1 MVEKYKGAETY
12 CYIVNRYHSAGKNR
26 IIRRVS
32 CIFTLY
38 KRISDLLNETYVN
51 WNNTFD
57 AKLKIVGR
65 RKNLPLFEEVTIENI
80 GAEGKSIARVDS
92 MVVFVKDA
100 VPGDVVDLQ
109 VFRKK
114 GRYMEARVVKYHSYS
129 EQRTDPFCEH
139 FGVCGGCKWQHLPYD
154 RQLHYKEQQVVDA
167 FRHIAGVEIPETM
180 PILASDPITRYR
192 NKMEYTFSNHR
203 WLLDHEAKQEA
214 PFEPTNAVGLHVPGR
229 FDKVVDIQT
238 CYHQVEPSN
247 ELRNFLREIA
257 LELKLSFYD
266 HRTNEGLLR
275 NLIILMYVIN
285 PRKNETLYDQDIITW
300 SGRDHIFE
308 QLEEL
313 RFKIGPKSFFQT
325 NSYQAL
331 RLYQVAREFAD
342 LKGDEVLY
350 DLYTGTGTIANF
362 MADKASSVVG
372 IESVPESIEDARL
385 NSEINGIGNTQ
396 FFAGDMKDIFT
407 DSFIAENGRPDV
419 IITDPPRA
427 GMHNKVVEQILKI
440 APKRIVY
447 VSCNPATQARDVEL
461 LGSSYRVT
469 KIQPV
474 DMFPHTH
481 HVENVALL
489 EAIWCLPEASP
500 VATPF

>member
-1 MVEKYKGAETY
+1 LFSNYE
-12 CYIVNRYHSAGKNR
+12 IVS
-26 IIRRVS
+26 RR
-32 CIFTLY
+32 
-38 KRISDLLNETYVN
+38 R
-51 WNNTFD
+51 
-57 AKLKIVGR
+57 
-65 RKNLPLFEEVTIENI
+65 NLPFLEEVSIENI
-80 GAEGKSIARVDS
+80 GAEGKSIARVDGI
-92 MVVFVKDA
+92 VVFVKDA

-154 RQLHYKEQQVVDA
+154 RQLFYKEQQVVDA
-167 FRHIAGVEIPETM
+167 FRHIAGVEIPESM
-180 PILASDPITRYR
+180 PILGSDPITQYR
-192 NKMEYTFSNHR
+192 NKLEYTFSNRR
-203 WLLDHEAKQEA
+203 WLLDHEADSDEA
-214 PFEPTNAVGLHVPGR
+214 LEHTNAVGLHVPGR

-238 CYHQVEPSN
+238 CHLQGEPTN
-247 ELRNFLREIA
+247 EVKNFLREIA
-257 LELKLSFYD
+257 LEKKLTFYD
-266 HRTNEGLLR
+266 HRSNEGLLR
-275 NLIILMYVIN
+275 NLIIRTTTLGEVMVILSVQFDVPEVYEVLDAIKEKFPDLTSLMYVIN
-285 PRKNETLYDQDIITW
+285 PKKNETLYDQDIITW

-308 QLEEL
+308 ELESL
-313 RFKIGPKSFFQT
+313 KFKIGPKSFFQT

-331 RLYQVAREFAD
+331 NLYQVTREFAG

-362 MADKASSVVG
+362 MAAKAKSVVG
-372 IESVPESIEDARL
+372 IESVPESIEDAKL
-385 NSEINGIGNTQ
+385 NSEINGIGNTS

-407 DSFIAENGRPDV
+407 DSFIAENGKPDV

-427 GMHNKVVEQILKI
+427 GMHTKVVEQILRI
-440 APKRIVY
+440 APARIVY

-461 LGSSYRVT
+461 LGRSYRVV

-489 EAIWCLPEASP
+489 EAI
-500 VATPF
+500 

>member
-1 MVEKYKGAETY
+1 M
-12 CYIVNRYHSAGKNR
+12 
-26 IIRRVS
+26 
-32 CIFTLY
+32 
-38 KRISDLLNETYVN
+38 
-51 WNNTFD
+51 
-57 AKLKIVGR
+57 GR

-214 PFEPTNAVGLHVPGR
+214 PFEHTNAVGLHVPGR

-247 ELRNFLREIA
+247 EIRNLLRDLAIE
-257 LELKLSFYD
+257 KGLSFYD
-266 HRTNEGLLR
+266 HRTNEGFLR
-275 NLIILMYVIN
+275 NLIIRTSSLGEVMVILSVQYDQSELYELLDTVKEKYPDLTSLMYVIN
-285 PRKNETLYDQDIITW
+285 PKKNETLYDQDIKVW
-300 SGRDHIFE
+300 AGQDHIFE
-308 QLEEL
+308 ELEGL
-313 RFKIGPKSFFQT
+313 KFKIGPKSFFQT

-342 LKGDEVLY
+342 LKGDEILY

-362 MADKASSVVG
+362 MAGKASSVVG
-372 IESVPESIEDARL
+372 IESVPESIEDAKL
-385 NSEINGIGNTQ
+385 NSEINGIGNTH

-407 DSFIAENGRPDV
+407 DSFIAAYGKPDV
-419 IITDPPRA
+419 LITDPPRA
-427 GMHNKVVEQILKI
+427 GMHTKVVDQILKI

-461 LGSSYRVT
+461 LGRSYRVT

-489 EAIWCLPEASP
+489 EAI
-500 VATPF
+500 

>member
-1 MVEKYKGAETY
+1 M
-12 CYIVNRYHSAGKNR
+12 
-26 IIRRVS
+26 
-32 CIFTLY
+32 
-38 KRISDLLNETYVN
+38 
-51 WNNTFD
+51 
-57 AKLKIVGR
+57 GR
-65 RKNLPLFEEVTIENI
+65 RKNLPLFEEVTVENI

-114 GRYMEARVVKYHSYS
+114 GRYMEARVVRFHSYS

-203 WLLDHEAKQEA
+203 WLLDHEAKQET
-214 PFEPTNAVGLHVPGR
+214 PFEHTNAVGLHVPGR

-247 ELRNFLREIA
+247 EIRNLLREIA
-257 LELKLSFYD
+257 LELKLTFYD

-275 NLIILMYVIN
+275 NLIIRTTTLGEVMVILSVQFDVPELYTVLDAIKDKFPDLTSLMYVIN
-285 PRKNETLYDQDIITW
+285 PKKNETLFDQDIITW

-308 QLEEL
+308 ELEGL
-313 RFKIGPKSFFQT
+313 KFKIGPKSFFQT

-331 RLYQVAREFAD
+331 RLYQVTRDFAG
-342 LKGDEVLY
+342 LNGDEVLY

-362 MADKASSVVG
+362 MAGKARSVVG
-372 IESVPESIEDARL
+372 IESVPESIEDAKI
-385 NSEINGIGNTQ
+385 NSEINGIGNTH

-407 DSFIAENGRPDV
+407 DSFITENGKPHV

-427 GMHNKVVEQILKI
+427 GMHAKVVEQILKI
-440 APKRIVY
+440 APERIVY

-461 LGSSYRVT
+461 LGRSYRVT
-469 KIQPV
+469 KIQPL

-489 EAIWCLPEASP
+489 EAI
-500 VATPF
+500 

>member
-1 MVEKYKGAETY
+1 M
-12 CYIVNRYHSAGKNR
+12 
-26 IIRRVS
+26 
-32 CIFTLY
+32 
-38 KRISDLLNETYVN
+38 
-51 WNNTFD
+51 
-57 AKLKIVGR
+57 GR

-167 FRHIAGVEIPETM
+167 FRHIAGVEIPEAM
-180 PILASDPITRYR
+180 PILASDPITQYR
-192 NKMEYTFSNHR
+192 NKMEFTFSNHR
-203 WLLDHEAKQEA
+203 WLLDHEAKQET
-214 PFEPTNAVGLHVPGR
+214 PFEHTNALGLHVPGR

-238 CYHQVEPSN
+238 CYLQGEPSN

-275 NLIILMYVIN
+275 NLIIRTSTLGEVMVILSVQFDVPELYKVLNAIKDKFPDLTSLMYVIN
-285 PRKNETLYDQDIITW
+285 PKKNETLYDQDIITW

-325 NSYQAL
+325 NSFQAL
-331 RLYQVAREFAD
+331 KLYQVTREFAG

-362 MADKASSVVG
+362 MAGKASSVVG

-427 GMHNKVVEQILKI
+427 GMHTKVVEQILKI

-461 LGSSYRVT
+461 LGRSYRVT

-489 EAIWCLPEASP
+489 EAI
-500 VATPF
+500 

>member
-1 MVEKYKGAETY
+1 M
-12 CYIVNRYHSAGKNR
+12 
-26 IIRRVS
+26 
-32 CIFTLY
+32 
-38 KRISDLLNETYVN
+38 
-51 WNNTFD
+51 
-57 AKLKIVGR
+57 GR
-65 RKNLPLFEEVTIENI
+65 RKNLPLFEEVCIENI
-80 GAEGKSIARVDS
+80 GAEGKSIARVDGI
-92 MVVFVKDA
+92 VVFVKEA

-114 GRYMEARVVKYHSYS
+114 GRFMEARVVKYHSYS
-129 EQRTDPFCEH
+129 DQRTDPFCEH

-154 RQLHYKEQQVVDA
+154 RQLYYKQQQVVDS
-167 FRHIAGVEIPETM
+167 FRHIAGVEIPEALS
-180 PILASDPITRYR
+180 ILASDPITKYR
-192 NKMEYTFSNHR
+192 NKLEYTFSNHR
-203 WLLDHEAKQEA
+203 WLLDHEAKQET
-214 PFEPTNAVGLHVPGR
+214 PFEHTNAVGLHVPGR

-238 CYHQVEPSN
+238 CYLQGEPTN

-257 LELKLSFYD
+257 LELQLSFYD

-275 NLIILMYVIN
+275 NLIVRTSTLGEVMLILSVQFDVPEIYKVLDAIKDRFPDLTSLMYVVN
-285 PRKNETLYDQDIITW
+285 PKKNETLYDQDILCW

-308 QLEEL
+308 QLEGL

-331 RLYQVAREFAD
+331 RLYQVTREFAD

-362 MADKASSVVG
+362 MAGKASSVVG
-372 IESVPESIEDARL
+372 IESVPESIEDAKL

-407 DSFIAENGRPDV
+407 ESFISEHGRPDV

-427 GMHNKVVEQILKI
+427 GMHTKVLEQILKI

-461 LGSSYRVT
+461 LGASYRVT

-489 EAIWCLPEASP
+489 EAI
-500 VATPF
+500 

>member
-1 MVEKYKGAETY
+1 
-12 CYIVNRYHSAGKNR
+12 
-26 IIRRVS
+26 
-32 CIFTLY
+32 
-38 KRISDLLNETYVN
+38 
-51 WNNTFD
+51 
-57 AKLKIVGR
+57 VGR
-65 RKNLPLFEEVTIENI
+65 RKNLPLLEEVTIENI
-80 GAEGKSIARVDS
+80 GAEGKSIAKVDS

-100 VPGDVVDLQ
+100 VPGDVADLQ

-114 GRYMEARVVKYHSYS
+114 GRYMEARVVKYHRYS
-129 EQRTDPFCEH
+129 DQRTDPFCDH

-180 PILASDPITRYR
+180 PILASDPITQYR
-192 NKMEYTFSNHR
+192 NKLEYTFSNHR
-203 WLLDHEAKQEA
+203 WLLDHEKASET
-214 PFEPTNAVGLHVPGR
+214 PFEHTNAVGLHVPGR

-238 CYHQVEPSN
+238 CHLQGEPTN
-247 ELRNFLREIA
+247 PVRNYLRELS
-257 LELKLSFYD
+257 LEKKLTFYD

-275 NLIILMYVIN
+275 NLIIRTTTLGEVMVILSVQFDVPEVYELLDAVKERFPNLTSLMYVIN
-285 PRKNETLYDQDIITW
+285 PKKNETLYDQDIITW

-331 RLYQVAREFAD
+331 RLYQIARDFAG

-362 MADKASSVVG
+362 MAGRAGSVVG
-372 IESVPESIEDARL
+372 IESIPESIEDAKV
-385 NSEINGIGNTQ
+385 NSEINGISNTH
-396 FFAGDMKDIFT
+396 FFVGDMKDIFT

-427 GMHNKVVEQILKI
+427 GMHTKVVEQILKI
-440 APKRIVY
+440 APRRIVY

-489 EAIWCLPEASP
+489 EAI
-500 VATPF
+500 

>member
-1 MVEKYKGAETY
+1 M
-12 CYIVNRYHSAGKNR
+12 
-26 IIRRVS
+26 
-32 CIFTLY
+32 
-38 KRISDLLNETYVN
+38 
-51 WNNTFD
+51 
-57 AKLKIVGR
+57 GR
-65 RKNLPLFEEVTIENI
+65 RKKLPLLEQVVIENI

-129 EQRTDPFCEH
+129 EERTEPFCEH
-139 FGVCGGCKWQHLPYD
+139 FGVCGGCKWQQLPYD

-167 FRHIAGVEIPETM
+167 FRHIAGVEIPEAM
-180 PILASDPITRYR
+180 PILGSDPTTQYR
-192 NKMEYTFSNHR
+192 NKLEYTFSNHR
-203 WLLDHEAKQEA
+203 WLLDHETKQET
-214 PFEPTNAVGLHVPGR
+214 PFEHTNAVGLHVPGR

-238 CYHQVEPSN
+238 CHLQGEPTN
-247 ELRNFLREIA
+247 ALRNFLREIA
-257 LELKLSFYD
+257 LEKKLSFYD

-275 NLIILMYVIN
+275 NLIIRTTTLGEVMVILSVQFDVPEVYEVLDAIKQKFPDLTSLMYVIN
-285 PRKNETLYDQDIITW
+285 PKKNETLYDQEILTW

-308 QLEEL
+308 QLEKL
-313 RFKIGPKSFFQT
+313 KFKIGPKSFFQT

-342 LKGDEVLY
+342 MDGDVVLY

-362 MADKASSVVG
+362 MADRAKTVVG
-372 IESVPESIEDARL
+372 IESVPESIEDAKL
-385 NSEINGIGNTQ
+385 NSEINKIDNTH

-407 DSFIAENGRPDV
+407 DSFIADNGKPDV

-427 GMHNKVVEQILKI
+427 GMHAKVVEQILKI
-440 APKRIVY
+440 APQRIVY
-447 VSCNPATQARDVEL
+447 VSCNPATQARDVDL
-461 LGSSYRVT
+461 LGRSYRLT
-469 KIQPV
+469 RIQPV

-489 EAIWCLPEASP
+489 EAI
-500 VATPF
+500 